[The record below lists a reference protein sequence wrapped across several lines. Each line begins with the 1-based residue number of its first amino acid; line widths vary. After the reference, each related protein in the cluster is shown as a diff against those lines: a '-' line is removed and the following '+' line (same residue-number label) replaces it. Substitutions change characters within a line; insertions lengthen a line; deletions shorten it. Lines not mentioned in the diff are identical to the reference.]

1 MRCAPVSS
9 SNRGYSKGLSLNNSI
24 PANDGACEV
33 EQGHVGFECFLK
45 TNQELAKT
53 VHPRVASFD
62 YPSSRSVARNAL
74 QFLFF
79 LAPSP
84 DVGDVAM
91 GDHRFS
97 LLRSDVSGIGAE
109 VDRCFV
115 RKRDQDARQDLFD
128 FPGIMHVCSGC
139 DDREGNALAV
149 HQKMPLGPFFSPDPW
164 DSDRSLHR
172 QAGLWS
178 LPHRCFAIPNRCD
191 PTRYRPSGPSSRR
204 LGKSRHAPTAGNS
217 GGWLRSAVTAW
228 HRIPLAAGAKHIQD
242 PFQSLARIGRTPSSA
257 GFPLILPVGIAS
269 RTRRDQGGK
278 TLPQLIGQFPGS
290 SSHTASIAGRQ

>member
-1 MRCAPVSS
+1 LVSVLLFRS
-9 SNRGYSKGLSLNNSI
+9 CTKGLSLNNSI

-62 YPSSRSVARNAL
+62 YPSSRSVAGNAL

-149 HQKMPLGPFFSPDPW
+149 HQKMPLGTFFFPDPW

-217 GGWLRSAVTAW
+217 GGWLRCRRNSVAPHSTGSRCEA
-228 HRIPLAAGAKHIQD
+228 HTGSLPG
-242 PFQSLARIGRTPSSA
+242 SLARIGRTPSSA